1 MLIIFILF
9 LVLFNIFQFSKIRSY
24 KTITKTSD
32 NEFGIQLELICHGIE
47 TIEEAKVKDSVDE
60 KILGTAILSSATGQ
74 ATSVYIQTS
83 YYEENKLLYTALW
96 NLNNTI
102 SNNTRINNLLET
114 HDFST
119 LIPIIRPFSGP
130 LRFRGGHY
138 FPGDRSGAD
147 GDTKMGVQTA
157 GALCIK
163 EGTVS

>member
-1 MLIIFILF
+1 MINSKSKKYMLIIFILF
-9 LVLFNIFQFSKIRSY
+9 LVLLNIFQFSKIRSY
-24 KTITKTSD
+24 KTITITSD

-119 LIPIIRPFSGP
+119 LIPIIRSLKENP
-130 LRFRGGHY
+130 LDKDVTEKLYLYFRDIQ
-138 FPGDRSGAD
+138 F
-147 GDTKMGVQTA
+147 
-157 GALCIK
+157 
-163 EGTVS
+163 